1 MSWQLAFRS
10 VYSCVR
16 STVIR
21 EISADNL
28 SNDLRRW
35 RCNERMVWCVRTD
48 DKRCNCICHS
58 SAVFLETA
66 AINVTLRKAK
76 CVLTVIQLWMRS
88 MSPTLH
94 RIINILCKHTLV
106 KKIKGRPNIASW
118 QNSAIFRG
126 LHWKKG
132 FVKRG
137 NINFNLADIYNCNY
151 VYVAEFSGGW
161 VQPHLLVLL
170 QPNSYRG
177 VPEFFFSNL
186 LEDSGNI

>member
-1 MSWQLAFRS
+1 
-10 VYSCVR
+10 
-16 STVIR
+16 
-21 EISADNL
+21 
-28 SNDLRRW
+28 
-35 RCNERMVWCVRTD
+35 
-48 DKRCNCICHS
+48 
-58 SAVFLETA
+58 
-66 AINVTLRKAK
+66 
-76 CVLTVIQLWMRS
+76 MRS

-170 QPNSYRG
+170 QPNSYRE

-186 LEDSGNI
+186 LEDSGNMERYLRLCRRSIRTAKLFNHIYNNQNLTSVFPTFFFKFSYQP